1 MGDKFDV
8 RLGKGFTYV
17 GGEDHWDVTRLTC
30 GIQGGVDVDGDQK
43 VDIIDCANNDKKIV
57 RDPKFT
63 DAAKTLLDGRWRN
76 DPVDVY
82 EEPATAEELAFV
94 QKKFDEGWSLAQ
106 KRWGEIYKAFREGL
120 LNMDD
125 RGIHY
130 RYGTRFE
137 PAGDDKGF
145 SAWTTAAV
153 FEKRKKGLPIS
164 RFNSDDK
171 DLILRVSDPALMA
184 QIQPM
189 LDKAVDEYRGIRE
202 RRFSLEDTNSR
213 APAETAKFF
222 RFF

>member
-8 RLGKGFTYV
+8 RFGKGFTYV

-30 GIQGGVDVDGDQK
+30 GIRGGIDVDGDQK
-43 VDIIDCANNDKKIV
+43 VDIIDCASNKKIV

-63 DAAKTLLDGRWRN
+63 NAAKAFLDGRWRN

-106 KRWGEIYKAFREGL
+106 KRWGEIHKAFREGL
-120 LNMDD
+120 MNMDE

-137 PAGDDKGF
+137 PAGDEAKGPW
-145 SAWTTAAV
+145 AWTTSSA
-153 FEKRKKGLPIS
+153 FERRREGLPIS

-171 DLILRVSDPALMA
+171 DLILRVSDPALVA

-189 LDKAVDEYRGIRE
+189 LDRAVDEYRGVWE
-202 RRFSLEDTNSR
+202 RSFSVRDTKG
-213 APAETAKFF
+213 PANKGTQ
-222 RFF
+222 